1 MDDAGQK
8 LKQVRER
15 LGLRYRDVEEF
26 SARIAERHR
35 NGEFTI
41 AISRLS
47 EMENRGVV
55 PNIYKLYSLC
65 TIYRLDMKDV
75 LLWYGVDLGELP
87 ADTTLSGP
95 DKTHLLN
102 WAPDGMSMASQAHVQ
117 VPIALDPGLDLKKTT
132 FLSRYIQSWGMLP
145 VMLLAGLDLKA
156 HSYGF
161 VGLDDWFMYPVLRPG
176 SLLLIDESNNKVAA
190 GGWTSETDRP
200 IYFLETR
207 QGWVCSWCSLENDRL
222 IAIPHP
228 ASMSTPIVYKHGE
241 EAEVLGRVVGV
252 ANRFDSGLKPRTRS

>member
-8 LKQVRER
+8 LKQARER

-26 SARIAERHR
+26 SSRIADRHR
-35 NGEFTI
+35 NGEFSI

-47 EMENRGVV
+47 DIENRGVV

-65 TIYRLDMKDV
+65 TIYRLDLKDV
-75 LLWYGVDLGELP
+75 LCWYGVDLGELP
-87 ADTTLSGP
+87 ADITLMSP
-95 DKTHLLN
+95 DKTHLLS
-102 WAPDGMSMASQAHVQ
+102 WTSGGLSMASQAHIQ
-117 VPIALDPGLDLKKTT
+117 VPISLDPGLDLHKTT
-132 FLSRYIQSWGMLP
+132 FLSRYIQSWGVLP
-145 VMLLAGLDLKA
+145 AMLLAGLDLNA

-161 VGLDDWFMYPVLRPG
+161 VGMDDWFMYPVLLPG
-176 SLLLIDESNNKVAA
+176 SLLLIDESRNKVAA
-190 GGWTSETDRP
+190 SGWTSEADRP

-207 QGWVCSWCSLENDRL
+207 DSCLCCWCSLEGDRL

-228 ASMSTPIVYKHGE
+228 ASTCAPIVYRHGE

-252 ANRFDSGLKPRTRS
+252 ANRFDAGLRLPPRS

>member
-8 LKQVRER
+8 LKQARER

-26 SARIAERHR
+26 SSRIADRHR

-47 EMENRGVV
+47 DIENRGVV

-65 TIYRLDMKDV
+65 TIYRLDLKDV
-75 LLWYGVDLGELP
+75 LCWYGVDLGGLP
-87 ADTTLSGP
+87 ADITLVSP
-95 DKTHLLN
+95 DRTHLVN
-102 WAPDGMSMASQAHVQ
+102 WAADGLSMASQAHVQ
-117 VPIALDPGLDLKKTT
+117 VPISLDPGLNLHKTT

-145 VMLLAGLDLKA
+145 VMLLAGLDLNA

-161 VGLDDWFMYPVLRPG
+161 VGVDDWSMYPVLHPG
-176 SLLLIDESNNKVAA
+176 SLLLIDESRNKIAA
-190 GGWTSETDRP
+190 SGWTSEIDRP

-207 QGWVCSWCSLENDRL
+207 EGWLCSWCSLEGDRL

-228 ASMSTPIVYKHGE
+228 ASSCAPIVYRYAE
-241 EAEVLGRVVGV
+241 EAEVIGRVVGV
-252 ANRFDSGLKPRTRS
+252 ANRFDSRLRPPTRS

>member
-8 LKQVRER
+8 LKQARER

-26 SARIAERHR
+26 SARIADRHR

-47 EMENRGVV
+47 DIENRGVV

-65 TIYRLDMKDV
+65 TIYRLDLKDV
-75 LLWYGVDLGELP
+75 LCWYGVDLGGLP
-87 ADTTLSGP
+87 GDLTLVGP
-95 DKTHLLN
+95 DKTHLVG
-102 WAPDGMSMASQAHVQ
+102 WTPDGLSMASQAHVQ
-117 VPIALDPGLDLKKTT
+117 VPISLDPGVDLKRTT

-145 VMLLAGLDLKA
+145 VMLLAGLDLHG

-161 VGLDDWFMYPVLRPG
+161 VGMDDWFMYPLLQPG
-176 SLLLIDESNNKVAA
+176 SLLLIDESSNKVAQT
-190 GGWTSETDRP
+190 GWTSEAERP

-207 QGWVCSWCSLENDRL
+207 QGWLCCWCSLEGERL

-228 ASMSTPIVYKHGE
+228 ASQCAPVVYRHGE
-241 EAEVLGRVVGV
+241 EAEVLGRVTGV
-252 ANRFDSGLKPRTRS
+252 ANRFAGGVRPRTRS